1 MKVTVIITSFKEPK
15 TIGNAI
21 KATLNQQVDFPYEI
35 IVSAPDSETLNV
47 ARKYSLKNKKV
58 KIFKDPGKGKSFAL
72 NLLFKKIK
80 TDVLILTDGDVF
92 LNKIALKEIINLF
105 NNPKIGCVT
114 GRPVPSED
122 RSTKYGY
129 WANFLFDSAH
139 KIRRDAY
146 AKGNFIECSG
156 YLFAFRK
163 KEINQ
168 IPLDVAEDSVIPYYF
183 VQKGYSIGYAEKA
196 KVYVRNVDNW
206 SDWVKQK
213 IRTSKAHETLSKYVD
228 TNKVKRVKSFSN
240 ESKGIFSLISYPR
253 NLKEF
258 WWSIE
263 LAFARLYMWMMVF
276 WDTKAKSKH
285 YGDNWERVESTK

>member
-1 MKVTVIITSFKEPK
+1 MKTTLIITSFKEPK

-21 KATLNQQVDFPYEI
+21 SAALNQDTKVNYEI
-35 IVSAPDSETLNV
+35 IVSAPDEETLGV
-47 ARKYSLKNKKV
+47 ARKYAVKNKKL

-72 NLLFKKIK
+72 NLLFNKVK
-80 TDVLILTDGDVF
+80 TDILILTDGDVF
-92 LNKIALKEIINLF
+92 LNKIAIKEITNLF
-105 NNPKIGCVT
+105 EDPKIGCVT
-114 GRPVPSED
+114 GRPIPVED
-122 RSTKYGY
+122 RKTKYGY

-139 KIRRDAY
+139 KIRKDSY
-146 AKGNFIECSG
+146 SKGKFIECSG

-163 KEINQ
+163 KEIDQ

-183 VQKGYSIGYAEKA
+183 IQRGYSIGYAEKA
-196 KVYVRNVDNW
+196 EVYVRNVDNW

-240 ESKGIFSLISYPR
+240 ESKGIFSLISYPK